1 MLLWEP
7 ILWDR
12 YATVMSSTDSTI
24 LTCRRAHCSGTW
36 FFLRHSHAALTEWGL
51 YPHRSTD
58 TRTSDPEIPRQA
70 RTHQLAPP
78 SKETLRESESRAA
91 FGLLFG
97 AESVIQSRHMLHMG
111 VKCRFMLHKVRM
123 YEGPQKA
130 SFMKQIGSI
139 CIFHIL
145 PMPSSAPPAN
155 NRDSQPAVDTSG
167 ESPACSRILSECHIM
182 KCLRGFMYWHFR
194 VECMSR

>member
-97 AESVIQSRHMLHMG
+97 AESVIQSRHMLHMS
-111 VKCRFMLHKVRM
+111 VKCSFMLHKVRM
-123 YEGPQKA
+123 YEGPKKA
-130 SFMKQIGSI
+130 SFMTQIGSI
-139 CIFHIL
+139 CILHIL
-145 PMPSSAPPAN
+145 PMPTGSCTGTATKLQKMALLTKVSSIPGF
-155 NRDSQPAVDTSG
+155 SDTVTAKIVLR
-167 ESPACSRILSECHIM
+167 PWVSERKKSITY
-182 KCLRGFMYWHFR
+182 KP
-194 VECMSR
+194 